1 MASGQQ
7 HDRATWILALPFG
20 LLWGPWLG
28 LGGVMVGGLAFLIG
42 GLWLSPDLDT
52 RSNPSHRWGPLRLLW
67 WPYRR
72 LLRHRSLL
80 SHSPFLGSTVRL
92 LYLAAL
98 ITGVSWAAA
107 SLGCTKPAAAGAQ
120 PSTVLAAATRFKPG
134 RADRRRSQRL
144 AASDPRRRSLAAPA
158 EAVATQTPPPPQTP
172 LKKSHA
178 AMACLDFDGDYG
190 RTYNDRIRRLI
201 PAYDAIFE
209 LAAATA
215 KALRPQ
221 ARRVLL

>member
-28 LGGVMVGGLAFLIG
+28 LAGITAAGLAFLAG

-52 RSNPSHRWGPLRLLW
+52 RSNPSRRWGPLRLLW

-80 SHSPFLGSTVRL
+80 SHSPVLGSTVRL

-98 ITGVSWAAA
+98 ITGVTSLLHPWGAPSPQQLGFQLQKLWQEHRPLSLAVLCGVEA
-107 SLGCTKPAAAGAQ
+107 SAWLHLIQDGDPMPRLPRLLRRQ
-120 PSTVLAAATRFKPG
+120 RG
-134 RADRRRSQRL
+134 R
-144 AASDPRRRSLAAPA
+144 PRRR
-158 EAVATQTPPPPQTP
+158 
-172 LKKSHA
+172 
-178 AMACLDFDGDYG
+178 
-190 RTYNDRIRRLI
+190 RRL
-201 PAYDAIFE
+201 
-209 LAAATA
+209 
-215 KALRPQ
+215 R
-221 ARRVLL
+221 